1 MGEAADP
8 NSDAQ
13 AAAAKDHEVAPMED
27 ELQTPDVAGLG
38 EEAAPADQKAVPM
51 EEEAEPLGASDAASG
66 APDSAAEST
75 PMEEEVPAAD
85 VSAPAADKPA
95 GSLEEAE
102 RKKAL
107 GNVAFQAKN
116 HPEAIRLYSEAIV
129 EAGAEVPATYFSNRA
144 VCHAALNDWQSASS
158 DAGES
163 LARPGGATKKALFQ
177 RARAEYKLER
187 NEGVIAALQTA
198 SEHGLREDVEKMLK
212 EQGWKEPP
220 DPSLPVVD
228 LAAQAKEAGTAKY
241 KEGAYREALAEYQR
255 ALSLLPEAEV
265 ERRVLLLGNCAA
277 SCLMLRRAEDCCA
290 RCEEA
295 LALDPVNFKIRARLA
310 MAKVATGDFREARA
324 TLGDIN
330 RDTTL
335 ASAMKQIDEIES
347 KLAAADK
354 MLASGRPGQAI
365 SSFVELDSK
374 GLTDCPALALRM
386 GRCYLELK
394 NFPRVLNTTQQVLRV
409 NPRNIDALI
418 LRTEALYRNNQ
429 AMLDTRQWPEPLEQG
444 QRLLREAL
452 SFDPDHSGA
461 QGLRKRL
468 RLLCTKHGEMR
479 TAFENREFETAR
491 EILDAMAAESTD
503 NPILHSRL
511 YCERAK
517 ASMRLK
523 DWRTCIKDVGQATYK
538 DHELVQ
544 PYYYRATALQALER
558 HEDAVQELEALFSW
572 HRVQEVHDKLQDA
585 KFQLKKFKR
594 PNYYEILKVPSVA
607 SQMEIRKAYR
617 ERAAEW
623 HPDKKGHLDAEAQ
636 KNAEEMFKTIGQ
648 ANEVLVDP
656 VKKELY
662 DKGYDLE
669 GIQEELEK
677 KKRRHHGCC

>member
-8 NSDAQ
+8 NSSVQ
-13 AAAAKDHEVAPMED
+13 AGAAKDQEVAPMED
-27 ELQTPDVAGLG
+27 ATG
-38 EEAAPADQKAVPM
+38 VPM
-51 EEEAEPLGASDAASG
+51 EEEADPLVSSASG
-66 APDSAAEST
+66 DPVCIAESI
-75 PMEEEVPAAD
+75 PMEEEVPAPD
-85 VSAPAADKPA
+85 VSAPAADVPA

-107 GNVAFQAKN
+107 GNAAFQAKN
-116 HPEAIRLYSEAIV
+116 LTEALRLYSEAIT
-129 EAGAEVPATYFSNRA
+129 EAGAAVPAVYFSNRA
-144 VCHAALNDWQSASS
+144 VCHAALSDWESATG
-158 DAGES
+158 DAAEA

-177 RARAEYKLER
+177 RARAEFKLER
-187 NEGVIAALQTA
+187 DEGVTAALQTA
-198 SEHGLREDVEKMLK
+198 AEHNLRDDVEKMLK
-212 EQGWKEPP
+212 EQGWKPPP

-228 LAAQAKEAGTAKY
+228 LAAQAKEAGTVKY

-255 ALSLLPEAEV
+255 ALSLLPEGEV

-295 LALDPVNFKIRARLA
+295 LVLDPANAKIRARLA
-310 MAKVATGDFREARA
+310 TAKLATGDFREARA

-330 RDTTL
+330 RDAAL
-335 ASAMKQIDEIES
+335 AAAMKQIDEIEN

-354 MLASGRPGQAI
+354 MLAGGKPGQAI
-365 SSFVELDSK
+365 AQFAELDSK

-394 NFPRVLNTTQQVLRV
+394 NFPRVLNTTQQVLRA

-418 LRTEALYRNNQ
+418 LRTEALYRNNE

-444 QRLLREAL
+444 QRLLKEAL

-461 QGLRKRL
+461 QALRKRL
-468 RLLCTKHGEMR
+468 RLLCSKHGELR
-479 TAFENREFETAR
+479 TAFENREFEAAR
-491 EILDAMAAESTD
+491 EIVDAMAAESLD
-503 NPILHSRL
+503 NPVLHSRL

-558 HEDAVQELEALFSW
+558 HEDAVQELEGLFSW
-572 HRVQEVHDKLQDA
+572 HRTQEVHDKLQEA
-585 KFQLKKFKR
+585 KFLLKKNKR
-594 PNYYEILKVPSVA
+594 PNYYELLKVPSVA
-607 SQMEIRKAYR
+607 SQLEIRKAYR
-617 ERAAEW
+617 ERASEW
-623 HPDKKGHLDAEAQ
+623 HPDKKGHLDAAAQ
-636 KNAEEMFKTIGQ
+636 KNAEEMFKTIGE

-677 KKRRHHGCC
+677 KKHRGCGGGFR

>member
-1 MGEAADP
+1 MEEAAMGEAADL
-8 NSDAQ
+8 NSTAQ
-13 AAAAKDHEVAPMED
+13 AD
-27 ELQTPDVAGLG
+27 T
-38 EEAAPADQKAVPM
+38 
-51 EEEAEPLGASDAASG
+51 ASHVDAASMDDEFEG
-66 APDSAAEST
+66 SNVASTDQKMVPMDEEADATAEPPVSAAEPV
-75 PMEEEVPAAD
+75 PMQEEVPISD
-85 VSAPAADKPA
+85 VSVPPVEEPA

-102 RKKAL
+102 KKKIL
-107 GNVAFQAKN
+107 GNAAFQEKKLT
-116 HPEAIRLYSEAIV
+116 EALRLYSEAIAQ
-129 EAGAEVPATYFSNRA
+129 AGAAVPAVYFSNRA
-144 VCHAALNDWQSASS
+144 VCHAALTDWHSATS
-158 DAGES
+158 DAAEA
-163 LARPGGATKKALFQ
+163 LARPGGVTKKALFQ

-187 NEGVIAALQTA
+187 SEGVMAALQTA
-198 SEHGLREDVEKMLK
+198 SEHGLRGDVEKMLT
-212 EQGWKEPP
+212 EQGWK
-220 DPSLPVVD
+220 DPSLPTVD

-255 ALSLLPEAEV
+255 ALSLLAEGEV

-295 LALDPVNFKIRARLA
+295 LALDPSNAKIRARLA
-310 MAKVATGDFREARA
+310 TAKLATGDFREARA

-330 RDTTL
+330 RDATL
-335 ASAMKQIDEIES
+335 AAAMKQIDEIES

-354 MLASGRPGQAI
+354 MLASGKPAQAI
-365 SSFVELDSK
+365 SQFAELDSK
-374 GLTDCPALALRM
+374 GLTDCPALALRL

-418 LRTEALYRNNQ
+418 LRTEALYRNNV

-461 QGLRKRL
+461 QTLRKRL
-468 RLLCTKHGEMR
+468 RLLCSKHGELR
-479 TAFENREFETAR
+479 TAFENREFEAAR
-491 EILDAMAAESTD
+491 ELVDAMVAESAD
-503 NPILHSRL
+503 NPILLARL
-511 YCERAK
+511 HCERAK

-558 HEDAVQELEALFSW
+558 HEDAVQELEGLFSW
-572 HRVQEVHDKLQDA
+572 HRVQEVYDKLQEA
-585 KFQLKKFKR
+585 KFLLRKSKR
-594 PNYYEILKVPSVA
+594 PNYYELLKVPSVA
-607 SQMEIRKAYR
+607 SQLEIRKAYR
-617 ERAAEW
+617 ERASEW
-623 HPDKKGHLDAEAQ
+623 HPDKKGHLDEEAQ

-648 ANEVLVDP
+648 ANEILTDP

-662 DKGYDLE
+662 DKGHDLE

-677 KKRRHHGCC
+677 KKRRSDGCGGGFRG

>member
-1 MGEAADP
+1 MGEAVDP
-8 NSDAQ
+8 HSDAQ
-13 AAAAKDHEVAPMED
+13 AVAAKDQDVAPMED
-27 ELQTPDVAGLG
+27 DLQAPDATGLV
-38 EEAAPADQKAVPM
+38 EEVVPPAVPM
-51 EEEAEPLGASDAASG
+51 EEEA
-66 APDSAAEST
+66 APVSAAESI

-85 VSAPAADKPA
+85 VSAPAPDEPT

-107 GNVAFQAKN
+107 GNAAFQAKN
-116 HPEAIRLYSEAIV
+116 LTEALRLYSEAIA
-129 EAGAEVPATYFSNRA
+129 EAGAAVPAVYFSNRA
-144 VCHAALNDWQSASS
+144 VCHAALSDWQSATS
-158 DAGES
+158 DAAEALS
-163 LARPGGATKKALFQ
+163 RPGGATKKALFQ

-187 NEGVIAALQTA
+187 NDGVMAALETA
-198 SEHGLREDVEKMLK
+198 SEHALRDDVEKMLK
-212 EQGWKEPP
+212 EQGWKPPP
-220 DPSLPVVD
+220 DPNLPVVD

-255 ALSLLPEAEV
+255 ALSLLPEGEV
-265 ERRVLLLGNCAA
+265 DRRVLLLGNCAA

-295 LALDPVNFKIRARLA
+295 LALDPSNFKIRARFATAKLA
-310 MAKVATGDFREARA
+310 AGDFREARA

-330 RDTTL
+330 RDAAL
-335 ASAMKQIDEIES
+335 AAAMKQIDEIES

-354 MLASGRPGQAI
+354 MLSGGKPGQAI
-365 SSFVELDSK
+365 SQFAELDSK

-394 NFPRVLNTTQQVLRV
+394 NFPRVLNATQQVLRV

-461 QGLRKRL
+461 QTLRKRL
-468 RLLCTKHGEMR
+468 RLLCSKHGELR
-479 TAFENREFETAR
+479 IAFDNREFETAR
-491 EILDAMAAESTD
+491 EIIDAMAAESTD
-503 NPILHSRL
+503 NPIMHSRL

-558 HEDAVQELEALFSW
+558 HEDAVQELEGLFSW
-572 HRVQEVHDKLQDA
+572 HRVQEVHDKLQEA
-585 KFQLKKFKR
+585 KFLLKKNKR
-594 PNYYEILKVPSVA
+594 PNYYELLKVPSVA
-607 SQMEIRKAYR
+607 SQLEIRKAYR
-617 ERAAEW
+617 ERATEW
-623 HPDKKGHLDAEAQ
+623 HPDKKGHLDAAAQ
-636 KNAEEMFKTIGQ
+636 KNAEEMFKTIGE
-648 ANEVLVDP
+648 ANEVLTDA

-677 KKRRHHGCC
+677 KKRRSGGCCGGPFG